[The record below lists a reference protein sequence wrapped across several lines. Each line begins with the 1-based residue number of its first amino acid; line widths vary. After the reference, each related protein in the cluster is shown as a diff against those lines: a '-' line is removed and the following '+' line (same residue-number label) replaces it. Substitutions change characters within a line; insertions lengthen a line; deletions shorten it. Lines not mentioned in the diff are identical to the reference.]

1 MRQNTLR
8 KKRAELK
15 SPATKSG
22 ALKWCANK
30 AALKSSATRGPRGLM
45 ADIRVKFK
53 KIFIYLA
60 IACCNGTGDVLLKRG
75 MDNLGEIHL
84 NHWTH
89 IFNAFIDPWV
99 ILGILFLAGF
109 FYSYLTALSW
119 ADLTYVLPATA
130 FGYVVTAFLSRVF
143 LHETV
148 SPWRWAGV
156 LLITCGVGLVA
167 RGPSL
172 TERRKEKDD
181 THLPTVKEQ
190 HELA

>member
-1 MRQNTLR
+1 
-8 KKRAELK
+8 
-15 SPATKSG
+15 
-22 ALKWCANK
+22 
-30 AALKSSATRGPRGLM
+30 M

-53 KIFIYLA
+53 KLFIYLA

-89 IFNAFIDPWV
+89 IFNAFIDPWI

-119 ADLTYVLPATA
+119 ADLTFVLPASA
-130 FGYVVTAFLSRVF
+130 FGYVVTAFLSRFF

-148 SPWRWAGV
+148 SAWRWAGI

-167 RGPSL
+167 GGPSL
-172 TERRKEKDD
+172 TERHTKDTALGKDSSHAKD
-181 THLPTVKEQ
+181 TPLATKEQ
-190 HELA
+190 HEPA

>member
-1 MRQNTLR
+1 
-8 KKRAELK
+8 
-15 SPATKSG
+15 
-22 ALKWCANK
+22 
-30 AALKSSATRGPRGLM
+30 M

-89 IFNAFIDPWV
+89 IFNAFIDPWI

-119 ADLTYVLPATA
+119 ADLTFVLPATA

-172 TERRKEKDD
+172 TERHPKDQRSAM
-181 THLPTVKEQ
+181 THRSAKTHSQQRSRSPPRSSMNSLKLWTAIGMLV
-190 HELA
+190 LASSAAT

>member
-1 MRQNTLR
+1 
-8 KKRAELK
+8 
-15 SPATKSG
+15 
-22 ALKWCANK
+22 
-30 AALKSSATRGPRGLM
+30 
-45 ADIRVKFK
+45 
-53 KIFIYLA
+53 
-60 IACCNGTGDVLLKRG
+60 VLLKRG

-89 IFNAFIDPWV
+89 IFNAFIDPWI

-119 ADLTYVLPATA
+119 ADLTFVLPATA

-172 TERRKEKDD
+172 TERHTKDPALGKD
-181 THLPTVKEQ
+181 SSRAKHTPLTEDAKLAKDSALATKEQ